1 MLESEVN
8 KTKLIEK
15 ILGISLGIA
24 NSAVAIYE
32 GGHATVIPSAE
43 GPTMAGK
50 MFPSV
55 VAFTKDGQLLVG
67 ESAKRQATTNAEG
80 TVFEI
85 QRKMGTDCKVTI
97 FDKDF
102 TPQQISAFILQKIRR
117 TQKLTSAVQSAKQ
130 LSHYQLTSTTINAK
144 PPKRQAKSQDSKS
157 CQLLTNPSQ
166 HASPTGSTSLV
177 AK

>member
-1 MLESEVN
+1 MSN
-8 KTKLIEK
+8 PKTNEK
-15 ILGISLGIA
+15 VLGIDLGTT
-24 NSAVAIYE
+24 NSAAAIYE

-85 QRKMGTDCKVTI
+85 QTQNGHR
-97 FDKDF
+97 
-102 TPQQISAFILQKIRR
+102 LQ
-117 TQKLTSAVQSAKQ
+117 
-130 LSHYQLTSTTINAK
+130 
-144 PPKRQAKSQDSKS
+144 
-157 CQLLTNPSQ
+157 SQ
-166 HASPTGSTSLV
+166 HLRQRIHPTADLSVHTCR
-177 AK
+177 K